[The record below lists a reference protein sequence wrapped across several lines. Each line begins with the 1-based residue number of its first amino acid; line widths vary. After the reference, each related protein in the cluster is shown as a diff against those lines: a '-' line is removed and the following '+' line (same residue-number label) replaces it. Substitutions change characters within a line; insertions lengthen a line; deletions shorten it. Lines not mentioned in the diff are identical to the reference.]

1 MAESP
6 TFRRRLRLAGWM
18 VLAAALGM
26 GCSLSSLPYFLSA
39 GDSREAPMLMGL
51 TPPEKG
57 KPVRVAVMAYQGGV
71 ADSDLVTVERDLES
85 QLSQQLFRDFKE
97 NKQAVSIVPTGKVQE
112 FKNNN
117 PGWKRSMDLK
127 EIAQY
132 FKVDYLIYLEVDSI
146 SLYQTGSARM
156 LFQGRANITVSL
168 LNARSPDESPSPKTF
183 ACMYPSAS
191 KAPIPVDPSTSPRAF
206 YMAFVE
212 YMGKRLAWYFIPHE
226 INQDITCE

>member
-1 MAESP
+1 MADMGRLG
-6 TFRRRLRLAGWM
+6 RRWRLAAWM
-18 VLAAALGM
+18 ILATVLAM
-26 GCSLSSLPYFLSA
+26 GCNIPSLVYFLAPS
-39 GDSREAPMLMGL
+39 DPREAPMLMGL

-57 KPVRVAVMAYQGGV
+57 KPVRIAVLAYSGGET
-71 ADSDLVTVERDLES
+71 DPDLVTLERDLES

-97 NKQAVSIVPTGKVQE
+97 NKQAVSIIPTGKVQE

-146 SLYQTGSARM
+146 SLYQTGSSRM
-156 LFQGRANITVSL
+156 LFQGRANILVSL
-168 LNARSPDESPSPKTF
+168 LNARKPDESPQPKTF

-191 KAPIPVDPSTSPRAF
+191 KAPIPNDQSTSPRAF
-206 YMAFVE
+206 YMAFIE